1 MRGKKKECRKRRERR
16 ESIVI
21 RISLA
26 SQISNLIFAAARDVG
41 RVKINKRREEKNI
54 LRFSLSLLSLSLSL
68 SSVFFSLEDS
78 GQKNHSRDSIVVG
91 PFKMRK

>member
-41 RVKINKRREEKNI
+41 RVKINKREK
-54 LRFSLSLLSLSLSL
+54 
-68 SSVFFSLEDS
+68 
-78 GQKNHSRDSIVVG
+78 
-91 PFKMRK
+91 RKIS